1 MGIINLIISIVIL
14 YDIITFL
21 SGLISY
27 KSDSSKDLGEVLFKE
42 RIKYYK
48 KIIHFVGLSLFLI
61 LSSETLYEYPL
72 VSIIV
77 FLFIGVFWLY
87 SYFSKRLIVTV
98 NGVGYMDIFNSV
110 LDFVDWDDIEFIYLE
125 KTKMIA
131 YLKSK
136 QKKKYY
142 IDLTNEELNKVQ
154 KYLPESIK
162 RYVYRAL

>member
-1 MGIINLIISIVIL
+1 MGIINSVIWIVIL

-21 SGLISY
+21 SGLIFY
-27 KSDSSKDLGEVLFKE
+27 KRNRNKDLGEVLFEE

-48 KIIHFVGLSLFLI
+48 KIIHFVGLSLFFI
-61 LSSETLYEYPL
+61 LSSKILYEYPL
-72 VSIIV
+72 ISIIV
-77 FLFIGVFWLY
+77 FLFIGVLWLY

-98 NGVGYMDIFNSV
+98 NGIGYIDIFNFV
-110 LDFVDWDDIEFIYLE
+110 LDFVDWNDIEFIYLE
-125 KTKMIA
+125 KMKMVA

-162 RYVYRAL
+162 CYVYRAL

>member
-1 MGIINLIISIVIL
+1 MGIVNLIIFMVIL

-27 KSDSSKDLGEVLFKE
+27 KSISNKDLGEVLFKE
-42 RIKYYK
+42 RVKYYK
-48 KIIHFVGLSLFLI
+48 KIIHFIGISLFFI
-61 LSSETLYEYPL
+61 LSSVTFYEHPL
-72 VSIIV
+72 ISIIV
-77 FLFIGVFWLY
+77 YLFIGVFWLY
-87 SYFSKRLIVTV
+87 SYFSRRLIITV
-98 NGVGYMDIFNSV
+98 NGVGYIDIFNFV

-125 KTKMIA
+125 KTKMVV

-142 IDLTNEELNKVQ
+142 IDLTNEELNIVQ

-162 RYVYRAL
+162 CYVYRAL